1 MTHDA
6 QIESQ
11 TDTLEVQPDQFRVLV
26 VDNDKAHAM
35 TMAESLE
42 RIGFVCTVATSGP
55 EGADKI
61 LAEPFEIVVTDLV
74 MNDIDGMG
82 ILQLTKEH
90 RPNCEVI
97 VVTGHATVST
107 AVEAMQNE
115 ALNFLE
121 KPLTPD
127 KLRAAALK
135 AAQTIQL
142 KRQNSELMRRLDE
155 KFGFEGLIYS
165 SNKMRQVVQRLQRI
179 APTDASV
186 LILGETGTGKEV
198 VAQAIHQNSPRKK
211 KPFVPLNCAELSEH
225 LLESELF
232 GHAKGAYTDAASE
245 RIGRLEYANGGT
257 LFLDEIGDMPMATQ
271 VKLLRVLESGEIT
284 RVGEN
289 KPIRINVRLLSAT
302 NADLETAIAAGTF
315 RSDLYHRLRI
325 VTVQLPPL
333 RDRPDDILPLFDH
346 FLKTFSKKHDKKV
359 RGIDRTVF
367 QRCLDYDW
375 PGNVRQLRNFAE
387 SMVVLDLDGTIGLDD
402 LPPELIQEGDDLV
415 PPVDPKPAVSANGE
429 MPDMVGQPI
438 SEVEKWLIGETLK
451 ATSGNREE
459 AAKMLGI
466 GERTLYRKIKE
477 YGLRGD

>member
-1 MTHDA
+1 M
-6 QIESQ
+6 
-11 TDTLEVQPDQFRVLV
+11 
-26 VDNDKAHAM
+26 
-35 TMAESLE
+35 
-42 RIGFVCTVATSGP
+42 
-55 EGADKI
+55 
-61 LAEPFEIVVTDLV
+61 
-74 MNDIDGMG
+74 
-82 ILQLTKEH
+82 
-90 RPNCEVI
+90 
-97 VVTGHATVST
+97 
-107 AVEAMQNE
+107 
-115 ALNFLE
+115 
-121 KPLTPD
+121 
-127 KLRAAALK
+127 
-135 AAQTIQL
+135 
-142 KRQNSELMRRLDE
+142 
-155 KFGFEGLIYS
+155 
-165 SNKMRQVVQRLQRI
+165 
-179 APTDASV
+179 
-186 LILGETGTGKEV
+186 
-198 VAQAIHQNSPRKK
+198 
-211 KPFVPLNCAELSEH
+211 PLNCAELSEH

-333 RDRPDDILPLFDH
+333 RERPDDILPLFDH
-346 FLKTFSKKHDKKV
+346 FLKVFSKKHDKKV

-429 MPDMVGQPI
+429 MPSMVGQPI

-451 ATSGNREE
+451 ATNGNREE

>member
-1 MTHDA
+1 MTQEA
-6 QIESQ
+6 QTEPQSEA
-11 TDTLEVQPDQFRVLV
+11 LEVQPDQFRVLV

-55 EGADKI
+55 EGAEQI
-61 LAEPFEIVVTDLV
+61 TSQPFEIVVTDLV
-74 MNDIDGMG
+74 MNDIDGME
-82 ILQLTKEH
+82 ILRLAKEH

-107 AVEAMQNE
+107 AVAAMQHA
-115 ALNFLE
+115 ALNFLD

-135 AAQTIQL
+135 AAETIQL

-165 SNKMRQVVQRLQRI
+165 SSKMGQVVQRLQRI

-257 LFLDEIGDMPMATQ
+257 LFLDEIGDMPMSTQ
-271 VKLLRVLESGEIT
+271 VKLLRVLESSEIT

-289 KPIRINVRLLSAT
+289 KPIKINVRLISAT
-302 NADLETAIAAGTF
+302 NCNLEDAIAAGTF

-333 RDRPDDILPLFDH
+333 RERPDDILPLFDH
-346 FLKTFSKKHDKKV
+346 FLKMFAKKHDKKV
-359 RGIDRTVF
+359 RGIDRTVY
-367 QRCLDYDW
+367 QRCLEYDW

-402 LPPELIQEGDDLV
+402 LPPELIQDGDDLAA
-415 PPVDPKPAVSANGE
+415 PPEPKPTVSANGE
-429 MPDMVGQPI
+429 LTSMVGQPI
-438 SEVEKWLIGETLK
+438 SEVEKWLIAETLK
-451 ATSGNREE
+451 STGQNREE
-459 AAKMLGI
+459 AAKLLGI